1 MRTGSWISHTGSKR
15 ALDAQFHIQSQFGAN
30 FTPPS
35 RNNPSSR
42 PLAPSLAVYAV
53 ITPKAAVVCV
63 QWMLQSAVG
72 CGSARYDVHKRL
84 FRANLERDSDPRANT
99 ITRRCK
105 SSSVDPLPR
114 HRGMGCKTCP
124 ARRGEC
130 LCDRLRCLRAAH
142 LLITFGIQF
151 RSKIHSAL
159 RPLASSLAVI
169 CVQQMHQGSMGSGSA
184 HNDVQKQLKAARLV
198 TLMTIMH
205 ALRYSRLK
213 ELALNRAYYV
223 HL

>member
-1 MRTGSWISHTGSKR
+1 MH
-15 ALDAQFHIQSQFGAN
+15 
-30 FTPPS
+30 
-35 RNNPSSR
+35 
-42 PLAPSLAVYAV
+42 
-53 ITPKAAVVCV
+53 
-63 QWMLQSAVG
+63 
-72 CGSARYDVHKRL
+72 
-84 FRANLERDSDPRANT
+84 
-99 ITRRCK
+99 
-105 SSSVDPLPR
+105 
-114 HRGMGCKTCP
+114 
-124 ARRGEC
+124 
-130 LCDRLRCLRAAH
+130 
-142 LLITFGIQF
+142 ITFGIQF

-169 CVQQMHQGSMGSGSA
+169 CVQRMHQGSMGSGSA